1 MYMCLLN
8 LPFSLRYKR
17 DNIFILGIIPALNK
31 EPSTLNY
38 FLEPLVKELKCLW
51 KGVRIATNKQQDGT
65 KVRAALLCCTADVA
79 ALRKLSCPEM
89 EHKFTWI
96 SDYYTDR

>member
-1 MYMCLLN
+1 MYLSVLFTC
-8 LPFSLRYKR
+8 
-17 DNIFILGIIPALNK
+17 AK

-65 KVRAALLCCTADVA
+65 KVRAARLCCTADVP
-79 ALRKLSCPEM
+79 ALRKLCGFLGHSANLGCSKCLKM
-89 EHKFTWI
+89 TTAVSTGICGQRGFITI
-96 SDYYTDR
+96 I